1 MSRVVKGIG
10 RAVGKVVGG
19 IGKLVT
25 KVTGS
30 KTLGKIAK
38 VVAGAALVYVTGG
51 AIAGAVGTI
60 GTSTSMLAGAQ
71 AGLSASW
78 GGLMGAGQALMN
90 GSLTGAGSALAGG
103 WSTAAGAGAALQTVN
118 PAVLSPLTGAASTV
132 AAPLATA
139 APSLAAATAPL
150 AGVAAPAAAAGAAG
164 AGGNTLLKMA
174 GIQALG
180 GAASAAMQTK
190 AANDAEKRADAKEI
204 ANKQEYNRNMGA
216 DLVNTFEQFKNRQVP
231 TAPWTTNTNLPP
243 VFRVPGG
250 R

>member
-1 MSRVVKGIG
+1 MSKVVRSVG

-60 GTSTSMLAGAQ
+60 GTSTSLLAGAQ

-78 GGLMGAGQALMN
+78 AGLTGAGSALMAGN
-90 GSLTGAGSALAGG
+90 LTGAGSALAGG
-103 WSTAAGAGAALQTVN
+103 WSSAAGAGAALQTVN

-139 APSLAAATAPL
+139 APSLAAATAPV
-150 AGVAAPAAAAGAAG
+150 AGAAVPAAAAG
-164 AGGNTLLKMA
+164 GGNMLLKMA
-174 GIQALG
+174 GVQALG
-180 GAASAAMQTK
+180 GMASSAMQAK
-190 AANDAEKRADAKEI
+190 AQNDAEKRADAKEV

-216 DLVNTFEQFKNRQVP
+216 DLVGTFEQFKNRQVP